1 MFDICSIFKNLQ
13 KLFQKSNLILPDVLT
28 TKDSAMEHLKVMK
41 DLPIPGGKEEQNLEN
56 NSHEEDCDTSV
67 RKAKTAH
74 QFASSGSRDS
84 RAIRNEIVESAINF
98 LGQRMNTEND
108 GTVQNLIQIL
118 DAKSSKEF
126 IMASRE
132 LASQILGPSNP
143 SDFVADVCS
152 SWPNLS
158 KIQHVE
164 MEDTGTVYAL
174 RIRKMIQASVGLVKK
189 FLASFLTVVPHSM
202 ATERAVSHY
211 NNVKSAGRS
220 SLLPETINTIMHISL
235 NGKGAAF
242 FDPRPAVYEFL
253 SSRERRN
260 REPNKQFYQQR
271 EFVKHFFKE
280 KSGCL

>member
-13 KLFQKSNLILPDVLT
+13 KLFQKSNLILPD
-28 TKDSAMEHLKVMK
+28 
-41 DLPIPGGKEEQNLEN
+41 
-56 NSHEEDCDTSV
+56 
-67 RKAKTAH
+67 
-74 QFASSGSRDS
+74 
-84 RAIRNEIVESAINF
+84 AIRNEIVESAINF
-98 LGQRMNTEND
+98 LDQRMNTEND
-108 GTVQNLIQIL
+108 GTMQNLIQIL
-118 DAKSSKEF
+118 DAKSSKKF
-126 IMASRE
+126 ILASRE
-132 LASQILGPSNP
+132 LASQILGPSSL

-158 KIQHVE
+158 KIRHEHVE
-164 MEDTGTVYAL
+164 VEDNGTVYAL
-174 RIRKMIQASVGLVKK
+174 RLRKITQASCGLVKK

-220 SLLPETINTIMHISL
+220 SLLPETINTILHISL

-260 REPNKQFYQQR
+260 REPNKELYQQR
-271 EFVKHFFKE
+271 DFVKHFFTE